1 MVIIVI
7 TIVIL
12 GIGVWVMSRSL
23 PYPIPSGEFKVGT
36 VILDLEDSS
45 RTEWAL
51 PEKHQN
57 RKFVTR
63 IWYPAKPTG
72 KETMLPIM
80 EKPYSKGMQKLYGL
94 PAGKERPSYSHPH
107 R

>member
-1 MVIIVI
+1 MKTINRKKPMIIIII

-12 GIGVWVMSRSL
+12 GTVVWAMSRSL
-23 PYPIPSGEFKVGT
+23 HYPIPSGEFKVGT

-45 RTEWAL
+45 RTEWAF

-63 IWYPAKPTG
+63 VWYPAKPTG
-72 KETMLPIM
+72 KETMLQL
-80 EKPYSKGMQKLYGL
+80 KK
-94 PAGKERPSYSHPH
+94 
-107 R
+107 